1 MGRIEIDTLDD
12 PRLDVY
18 RDIKDPQM
26 RRREGLFVVEGR
38 FTLRCLIEDSPFDPV
53 SVLASPPA
61 RLALQDVLD
70 ELDSA
75 TPIYEVPNTVLR
87 DLSGFHLH
95 RGCLALGR
103 RPDDFNLEDLLAR
116 AIRPSGESLLVVLE
130 GLTNHDNVGGVF
142 RNAMALGADGVVV
155 CPRCCDPLY
164 RKAIRTS
171 LGAALCV
178 PFARLPEWPTGLHR
192 LKAEGYTLV
201 ALDPSGESIASAARR
216 GLPRRSAL
224 IFGTEGAGLSE
235 EALDLVDL
243 RLKIGMAAGVDS
255 LNVATASG
263 IALHHFREALVDDA
277 LVDEAL
283 VDDALVHEAPGQ

>member
-1 MGRIEIDTLDD
+1 MGLIEIAELDD
-12 PRLDVY
+12 PRLELY

-38 FTLRCLIEDSPFDPV
+38 FTLRCLIEDSPFAPL
-53 SVLASPPA
+53 SILASPPA

-70 ELDSA
+70 ELDA
-75 TPIYEVPNTVLR
+75 EVPIYQAPSEVLQE
-87 DLSGFHLH
+87 LAGFHLH

-103 RPDDFNLEDLLAR
+103 RPDDFGLEELVR
-116 AIRPSGESLLVVLE
+116 AATRADGSSLLVVLE

-142 RNAMALGADGVVV
+142 RNAMALGADGILV

-171 LGAALCV
+171 LGGSLCV
-178 PFARLPEWPTGLHR
+178 PFARAEDWPAGLR
-192 LKAEGYTLV
+192 QLQAAGYSVV
-201 ALDPSGESIASAARR
+201 ALDPEGESIAAAASR

-224 IFGTEGAGLSE
+224 VLGTEGAGISE
-235 EALDLVDL
+235 AVLELADL
-243 RLKIGMAAGVDS
+243 RLKIGMASGVDS

-263 IALHHFREALVDDA
+263 IALHYFREAL
-277 LVDEAL
+277 ETC
-283 VDDALVHEAPGQ
+283 APS

>member
-1 MGRIEIDTLDD
+1 VGLIEIAELDD
-12 PRLDVY
+12 PRLELY

-38 FTLRCLIEDSPFDPV
+38 FTLRCLIEDSPFAPL
-53 SVLASPPA
+53 SILASPPA

-70 ELDSA
+70 ELDA
-75 TPIYEVPNTVLR
+75 EVPIYQAPSEVLQE
-87 DLSGFHLH
+87 LAGFHLH

-103 RPDDFNLEDLLAR
+103 RPDDFGLEELVR
-116 AIRPSGESLLVVLE
+116 AATRADGSSLLVVLE

-142 RNAMALGADGVVV
+142 RNAMALGADGILV

-171 LGAALCV
+171 LGGSLCV
-178 PFARLPEWPTGLHR
+178 PFARAEDWPAGLR
-192 LKAEGYTLV
+192 QLQAAGYSVV
-201 ALDPSGESIASAARR
+201 ALDPEGESIAAAASR

-224 IFGTEGAGLSE
+224 VLGTEGAGISE
-235 EALDLVDL
+235 AVLELADL
-243 RLKIGMAAGVDS
+243 RLKIGMASGVDS

-263 IALHHFREALVDDA
+263 IALHYFREAL
-277 LVDEAL
+277 ETC
-283 VDDALVHEAPGQ
+283 APS

>member
-1 MGRIEIDTLDD
+1 MGLIEIAELDD
-12 PRLDVY
+12 PRLALY

-38 FTLRCLIEDSPFDPV
+38 FTLRCLIEDSPFAPL

-70 ELDSA
+70 ELDA
-75 TPIYEVPNTVLR
+75 EVPIYQAPNEILQE
-87 DLSGFHLH
+87 LAGFHLH

-103 RPDDFNLEDLLAR
+103 RPDDFGLDELVR
-116 AIRPSGESLLVVLE
+116 AATRADGSSLLVVLE

-142 RNAMALGADGVVV
+142 RNAMALGADGVLV

-171 LGAALCV
+171 LGGSLCV
-178 PFARLPEWPTGLHR
+178 PFARADDWPAGLR
-192 LKAEGYTLV
+192 QLQAAGYSVV
-201 ALDPSGESIASAARR
+201 ALDPEGESIAAAASR

-224 IFGTEGAGLSE
+224 VLGTEGAGISE
-235 EALDLVDL
+235 AVLELADL
-243 RLKIGMAAGVDS
+243 RLKIGMASGVDS

-263 IALHHFREALVDDA
+263 IALHYFREAL
-277 LVDEAL
+277 ETC
-283 VDDALVHEAPGQ
+283 APS

>member
-1 MGRIEIDTLDD
+1 MGLIEIAELDD
-12 PRLDVY
+12 PRLELY

-38 FTLRCLIEDSPFDPV
+38 FTLRCLIEDSPFAPL

-70 ELDSA
+70 ELDA
-75 TPIYEVPNTVLR
+75 EVPVYQASSEVLQE
-87 DLSGFHLH
+87 LAGFHLH

-103 RPDDFNLEDLLAR
+103 RPDDFGLKELVQAATR
-116 AIRPSGESLLVVLE
+116 ADGSSLLVVLE

-142 RNAMALGADGVVV
+142 RNARALGADGVLV

-171 LGAALCV
+171 LGGSLCV
-178 PFARLPEWPTGLHR
+178 PFARAEDWPAGIRELQ
-192 LKAEGYTLV
+192 AAGYSVV
-201 ALDPSGESIASAARR
+201 ALDPEGESIVTAASR

-224 IFGTEGAGLSE
+224 VLGTEGAGLSDE
-235 EALDLVDL
+235 VLDLVDL
-243 RLKIGMAAGVDS
+243 RLKIDMAPGVDS

-263 IALHHFREALVDDA
+263 IALHYFREAL
-277 LVDEAL
+277 ETC
-283 VDDALVHEAPGQ
+283 APS